1 MRVIGA
7 IVASLFCLVVE
18 EKDERDRSD
27 YCFFGRCTADR
38 REGGEGERGRRNVAL
53 LRRDERWCEVGANP
67 SSLTKPLCRKEGLG
81 KE

>member
-38 REGGEGERGRRNVAL
+38 REGGERER
-53 LRRDERWCEVGANP
+53 
-67 SSLTKPLCRKEGLG
+67 EGDAMLHC
-81 KE
+81 